1 MQFIIVRPEGIL
13 SSPQRAQFITR
24 ELYCITLPLQFQSP
38 DQHDGTVFGV
48 IHHPTDGRA
57 ALQVDLDYVIPVHPL
72 VTLERL
78 VSLFPEIT
86 ERLVSLFPEIT
97 DAERMTLM
105 QVIFSVKAFPF
116 RHIVPSTVTVRDE
129 AFMIADGWFPAE
141 P

>member
-1 MQFIIVRPEGIL
+1 MNGYIIVRPEGIL

-24 ELYCITLPLQFQSP
+24 ELYCITLPLQFQTP
-38 DQHDGTVFGV
+38 DQADGTVFGI

-86 ERLVSLFPEIT
+86 

-105 QVIFSVKAFPF
+105 QVIFSSKAFPF

-129 AFMIADGWFPAE
+129 AFMIAEGWFPAE

>member
-1 MQFIIVRPEGIL
+1 MQYIIVRPEGIL

-24 ELYCITLPLQFQSP
+24 ELYCITLPLQFQTP
-38 DQHDGTVFGV
+38 DQHDGTVFGI

-86 ERLVSLFPEIT
+86 

-105 QVIFSVKAFPF
+105 QVIFSSKAFPF

-129 AFMIADGWFPAE
+129 AFMIAEGWFPAE

>member
-1 MQFIIVRPEGIL
+1 MQYIIVRPEGIL

-38 DQHDGTVFGV
+38 DQHDGTVFGI

-57 ALQVDLDYVIPVHPL
+57 ALQVDLDYIIPVHPL
-72 VTLERL
+72 VTL
-78 VSLFPEIT
+78 

-105 QVIFSVKAFPF
+105 QVIFSSKAFPF

-129 AFMIADGWFPAE
+129 AFMIAEGWLPAE

>member
-24 ELYCITLPLQFQSP
+24 ELYCITLPLQFQTP

-86 ERLVSLFPEIT
+86 

-105 QVIFSVKAFPF
+105 QVIFSSKAFPF

>member
-1 MQFIIVRPEGIL
+1 MASYIIVRPEGIL

-24 ELYCITLPLQFQSP
+24 ELYCITLPLQFQTP
-38 DQHDGTVFGV
+38 DQHDGTVFGI

-86 ERLVSLFPEIT
+86 DS
-97 DAERMTLM
+97 ERMMLM
-105 QVIFSVKAFPF
+105 QVIFSSKAFPF
-116 RHIVPSTVTVRDE
+116 RHIVPTTVTVRDE
-129 AFMIADGWFPAE
+129 AYMIAEGWFAAE

>member
-1 MQFIIVRPEGIL
+1 MASFIIVRPEGIL

-38 DQHDGTVFGV
+38 DQHDGTVFGI

-86 ERLVSLFPEIT
+86 

-105 QVIFSVKAFPF
+105 QVIFSSKSFPF

-129 AFMIADGWFPAE
+129 AFMLAEGWFPAE

>member
-1 MQFIIVRPEGIL
+1 MASYIIVRPEGIL
-13 SSPQRAQFITR
+13 TSPQRAQFITR
-24 ELYCITLPLQFQSP
+24 ELYCITLPLQFQTP
-38 DQHDGTVFGV
+38 DQHDGTVFGI

-57 ALQVDLDYVIPVHPL
+57 ALQVDLDYIIPVHPL

-86 ERLVSLFPEIT
+86 DS
-97 DAERMTLM
+97 ERMMLM
-105 QVIFSVKAFPF
+105 QVIFSSKSFPF

-129 AFMIADGWFPAE
+129 AYMIAEGWFPAE

>member
-1 MQFIIVRPEGIL
+1 MASYIIVRPEGIL

-24 ELYCITLPLQFQSP
+24 ELYCITLPLQFQTP
-38 DQHDGTVFGV
+38 DQHDGTVFGI

-86 ERLVSLFPEIT
+86 

-105 QVIFSVKAFPF
+105 QVIFSSKSFPF

-129 AFMIADGWFPAE
+129 AYMQSLGWFGDDVDL
-141 P
+141 

>member
-1 MQFIIVRPEGIL
+1 MASYIIVRPEGIL

-24 ELYCITLPLQFQSP
+24 ELYCITLPLQFQTP
-38 DQHDGTVFGV
+38 DQANGTVFGI

-86 ERLVSLFPEIT
+86 
-97 DAERMTLM
+97 DAERMMLM
-105 QVIFSVKAFPF
+105 QVIFSSKAFPF

-129 AFMIADGWFPAE
+129 AFMIAEGWFPAE

>member
-1 MQFIIVRPEGIL
+1 MNYIIVRPEGIL
-13 SSPQRAQFITR
+13 TSPQRAQFITR
-24 ELYCITLPLQFQSP
+24 ELYCITLPLQFQTP
-38 DQHDGTVFGV
+38 DQHDGTVFGI

-86 ERLVSLFPEIT
+86 

-105 QVIFSVKAFPF
+105 QVIFSSKAFPF
-116 RHIVPSTVTVRDE
+116 RHIVPSTVTVRDQ
-129 AFMIADGWFPAE
+129 AFMIAEGWFPAE

>member
-1 MQFIIVRPEGIL
+1 MASYIIVRPEGIL

-24 ELYCITLPLQFQSP
+24 ELYCITIPLQFQTP

-86 ERLVSLFPEIT
+86 DS
-97 DAERMTLM
+97 ERMMLM
-105 QVIFSVKAFPF
+105 QVIFSSKAFPF
-116 RHIVPSTVTVRDE
+116 RHIVPTTVTVRDE
-129 AFMIADGWFPAE
+129 AYMIAEGWFAAE

>member
-13 SSPQRAQFITR
+13 TSPQRAQFITR

-38 DQHDGTVFGV
+38 DQHDGTVFGI

-86 ERLVSLFPEIT
+86 

-105 QVIFSVKAFPF
+105 QVIFSSKAFPF

-129 AFMIADGWFPAE
+129 AFMIAEGWFPAE

>member
-1 MQFIIVRPEGIL
+1 MNYIIVRPEGIL
-13 SSPQRAQFITR
+13 TSPQRAQFITR
-24 ELYCITLPLQFQSP
+24 ELYCITLPLQFQTP

-57 ALQVDLDYVIPVHPL
+57 ALQVDLDYIIPVHPL
-72 VTLERL
+72 VTL
-78 VSLFPEIT
+78 

-105 QVIFSVKAFPF
+105 QVIFSSKAFPF

-129 AFMIADGWFPAE
+129 AYMIAEGWFPAE

>member
-1 MQFIIVRPEGIL
+1 MASFIIVRPEGIL
-13 SSPQRAQFITR
+13 TSPQRAQFITR
-24 ELYCITLPLQFQSP
+24 ELYCITLPLQFQTP

-86 ERLVSLFPEIT
+86 

-105 QVIFSVKAFPF
+105 QVIFSSKAFPF

-129 AFMIADGWFPAE
+129 AYMIADGWFPEE

>member
-1 MQFIIVRPEGIL
+1 MTSYIIVRPEGIL
-13 SSPQRAQFITR
+13 TSPQRAQFITR
-24 ELYCITLPLQFQSP
+24 ELYCITLPLQFQTP

-57 ALQVDLDYVIPVHPL
+57 ALQVDLDYIIPVHPL
-72 VTLERL
+72 VTL
-78 VSLFPEIT
+78 

-105 QVIFSVKAFPF
+105 QVIFSSKAFPF

-129 AFMIADGWFPAE
+129 AYMIAEGWFPAE
-141 P
+141 L

>member
-1 MQFIIVRPEGIL
+1 MQYIIVRPEGIL

-24 ELYCITLPLQFQSP
+24 ELYCITLPLQFQTP
-38 DQHDGTVFGV
+38 DQHDGTVFGI

-57 ALQVDLDYVIPVHPL
+57 ALQVDLDYIIPVHPL

-86 ERLVSLFPEIT
+86 
-97 DAERMTLM
+97 DAERMMLM
-105 QVIFSVKAFPF
+105 QVIFSSKSFPF

-129 AFMIADGWFPAE
+129 AFMIAEGWFAAE

>member
-1 MQFIIVRPEGIL
+1 MQFIIVLPEGIL

-24 ELYCITLPLQFQSP
+24 ELYCITLPLQFQTP
-38 DQHDGTVFGV
+38 DQHDGTVFG
-48 IHHPTDGRA
+48 IIYHPTDGRA

-86 ERLVSLFPEIT
+86 

-105 QVIFSVKAFPF
+105 QVIFSSKAFPF

-129 AFMIADGWFPAE
+129 AFMIAEGWFSAE
-141 P
+141 I

>member
-1 MQFIIVRPEGIL
+1 MASFIIVRPEGIL

-24 ELYCITLPLQFQSP
+24 ELYCITLPLQFQTP
-38 DQHDGTVFGV
+38 DQHDGTVFGI

-86 ERLVSLFPEIT
+86 
-97 DAERMTLM
+97 DAERMMLM
-105 QVIFSVKAFPF
+105 QVIFSSKAFPF
-116 RHIVPSTVTVRDE
+116 RHIVPTTVTVRDE
-129 AFMIADGWFPAE
+129 AYMIAEGWFAAE

>member
-1 MQFIIVRPEGIL
+1 MMQFIIVRPEGIL
-13 SSPQRAQFITR
+13 TSPQRAQFITR
-24 ELYCITLPLQFQSP
+24 ELYCITLPLQFQTP

-86 ERLVSLFPEIT
+86 

-105 QVIFSVKAFPF
+105 QVIFSSKAFPF

-129 AFMIADGWFPAE
+129 AFMIAEGWFPAE